1 MQLTDEETFA
11 LGRLFAGTDALD
23 AAIASTAHRATVI
36 ERSSTTCGA
45 FATIR
50 FPDPLPSAIGALQR
64 DWNFSHRDL
73 EHGGS
78 LMASLVYPDVIELEF
93 VAHIEPWPKAF
104 DPSAFS
110 EDGSV
115 DPIES

>member
-11 LGRLFAGTDALD
+11 LGKLFAGSDAVD
-23 AAIASTAHRATVI
+23 AAVAATAHRATVI
-36 ERSSTTCGA
+36 ERSSTTGGA

-50 FPDPLPSAIGALQR
+50 FPAPLPPVTGALQR
-64 DWNFSHRDL
+64 DWNFSHREL

-93 VAHIEPWPKAF
+93 VAHVEPWPAAF
-104 DPSAFS
+104 DPSAFR
-110 EDGSV
+110 EDG
-115 DPIES
+115 